1 MAAQQWVWL
10 EIGRERNRVLS
21 ATPIELK
28 PGGFISWDNKR
39 NNGSWK
45 YIWEEEVGRFYI
57 EFSSGSTSRPKKQ
70 HILTQLTEA
79 QAVLLDADLPIYASC
94 PHFHDASVPHANKH
108 IVLIQRIDLPPT
120 FPFGQGQ
127 EHQQAHADAETD
139 YNLV

>member
-79 QAVLLDADLPIYASC
+79 QAVLLDADMPIYASC
-94 PHFHDASVPHANKH
+94 RNFHDDSVPHTNKH
-108 IVLIQRIDLPPT
+108 IILMHRIDLPT
-120 FPFGQGQ
+120 FPFQV
-127 EHQQAHADAETD
+127 HQQDMVTNPGE
-139 YNLV
+139 NVSR